1 METVT
6 TLATV
11 PAVIALV
18 TLIKDLG
25 LPAKFAPLAAVVLGV
40 ALSVLAALSLGSVAN
55 WYETVSL
62 GVILGLS
69 AAGLYDGAR
78 VIGTKSYSGYKGRHA
93 APEESSTQDTP
104 F

>member
-1 METVT
+1 MDTIT

-25 LPAKFAPLAAVVLGV
+25 LPAKLAPLAAVVLGV
-40 ALSVLAALSLGSVAN
+40 VLSVLAALALGPVGN

-69 AAGLYDGAR
+69 AAGLYDGAKA
-78 VIGTKSYSGYKGRHA
+78 IGSKQTVTVY
-93 APEESSTQDTP
+93 EDESTRP
-104 F
+104 GA

>member
-1 METVT
+1 MDTIT

-18 TLIKDLG
+18 TLLKDLG
-25 LPAKFAPLAAVVLGV
+25 LPSKLGALAAVLLGV
-40 ALSVLAALSLGSVAN
+40 ALSVLAALSVGPVGN

-69 AAGLYDGAR
+69 AAGLYDGAKA
-78 VIGTKSYSGYKGRHA
+78 IGAKQTIVVEEDPATK
-93 APEESSTQDTP
+93 P
-104 F
+104 

>member
-1 METVT
+1 MTMDTIT
-6 TLATV
+6 TIATV

-25 LPAKFAPLAAVVLGV
+25 LPSKLAPLAAVVLGV
-40 ALSVLAALSLGSVAN
+40 ALSVLAALSLGTVTN
-55 WYETVSL
+55 WYETISL

-78 VIGTKSYSGYKGRHA
+78 AVGSNQTIVV
-93 APEESSTQDTP
+93 EESPETKP
-104 F
+104 

>member
-1 METVT
+1 MDTIT

-18 TLIKDLG
+18 TLLKDLG
-25 LPAKFAPLAAVVLGV
+25 LPSKLSPLAAVVLGV
-40 ALSVLAALSLGSVAN
+40 GLSILAALSLGTVTN

-78 VIGTKSYSGYKGRHA
+78 AIGSNQTIVV
-93 APEESSTQDTP
+93 EESAETKPLLRRDLP
-104 F
+104 

>member
-1 METVT
+1 METIA

-18 TLIKDLG
+18 TLLKDLG
-25 LPAKFAPLAAVVLGV
+25 LPSKFSPLAAVLLGV
-40 ALSVLAALSLGSVAN
+40 ALSILGALSLGIITN

-69 AAGLYDGAR
+69 AAGLYDGAKA
-78 VIGTKSYSGYKGRHA
+78 VGGNKPQTIVV
-93 APEESSTQDTP
+93 EENPATRP
-104 F
+104 

>member
-1 METVT
+1 MDTIA

-18 TLIKDLG
+18 TLFKDLG
-25 LPAKFAPLAAVVLGV
+25 LPSKLSPLLAVVLGV
-40 ALSVLAALSLGSVAN
+40 ALSVLGALSLGAVTN

-78 VIGTKSYSGYKGRHA
+78 AIGANKPDTVVVQ
-93 APEESSTQDTP
+93 ESPTIRP
-104 F
+104 H

>member
-1 METVT
+1 METVA

-18 TLIKDLG
+18 TLFKDLG
-25 LPAKFAPLAAVVLGV
+25 LPSKLSPLVAVVLGV
-40 ALSVLAALSLGSVAN
+40 ALSVLSALALGPIGN
-55 WYETVSL
+55 LYETISL

-78 VIGTKSYSGYKGRHA
+78 AIGNKT
-93 APEESSTQDTP
+93 PDTSSVE
-104 F
+104 